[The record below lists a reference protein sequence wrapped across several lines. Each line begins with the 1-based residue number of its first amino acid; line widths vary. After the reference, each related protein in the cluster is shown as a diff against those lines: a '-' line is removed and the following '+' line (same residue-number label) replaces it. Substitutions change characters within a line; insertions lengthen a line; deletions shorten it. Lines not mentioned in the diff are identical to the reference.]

1 MIKYKK
7 GNANK
12 LADTLSRPPAPKLI
26 VLGTRVHM
34 EPFTHEAYKENTLK
48 MRTLRRYFSSCKV
61 KRLMKERRQQG

>member
-12 LADTLSRPPAPKLI
+12 LANTLSRPPAPKLI

-34 EPFTHEAYKENTLK
+34 ECFTHKAYKEEYIEDED
-48 MRTLRRYFSSCKV
+48 LRRHFSNCKV
-61 KRLMKERRQQG
+61 KL